1 MILIQYLISS
11 LIPAVIYQRL
21 YGTAKKR
28 KIQFSLIFI
37 VFLCST
43 ILIDILDRTGN
54 SFFSILS
61 LALSLTISFIL
72 IPKLYKVSVK
82 KVFSYVFIKYSL
94 TVIINL
100 SFYIFFSDLYTK
112 TNEDFI
118 IFFQET
124 VLSFIGYY
132 LAYYIWKK
140 TEKQANYDFPILIYT
155 FPILIVGLL
164 SMYFPLNQKA
174 DYVTLEKFPLP
185 FIGVLLLFIVY
196 SFLLITYMKRL
207 RVYFEQKT
215 YDTLS
220 KEERRISEKNIHD
233 LYQKYCAIRKIQHD
247 LKNHIITL
255 ELAKQTKSKDEYQK
269 YAEQIINEIKSV
281 NKIV

>member
-1 MILIQYLISS
+1 MILIQYFISS

-28 KIQFSLIFI
+28 KIQFSLIVI

-43 ILIDILDRTGN
+43 ILIDILDRTKN

-82 KVFSYVFIKYSL
+82 KVFSYVFIKYFL

-100 SFYIFFSDLYTK
+100 TFYIFFSDLYTE

-140 TEKQANYDFPILIYT
+140 TEKQVNYDFPILIYT

-220 KEERRISEKNIHD
+220 KEERRISEKNIRN
-233 LYQKYCAIRKIQHD
+233 LYQKYCTIRKIQHD
-247 LKNHIITL
+247 LRNHIITL
-255 ELAKQTKSKDEYQK
+255 ELVKQSKSKDEYQK